1 MKVLSLFDVV
11 PESGS
16 VFIDNLM
23 VCSVERLLGSRYEEL
38 RTDPVFGDG
47 RAAATLVAH
56 DVLNLAAFLEALI
69 CDERIYVNAA
79 FLDRWSAGAKEFL
92 DRQLG
97 EIIIGVEW
105 PKSFQWEM
113 ETHFVRRL
121 DTWYAGQTIPGI
133 DFLAGVVSRS
143 THGPSVFD
151 QGYRLPGRARPI
163 SLHEVRRRLFMPE
176 GETSRPYGSG
186 PDGSGG
192 VEIGVGTGFYTACS
206 EVLGVPYRPSVLRA
220 QLLSR
225 VALRELKEWR
235 FRAGGM
241 ILDMLSRDRD
251 KLVRDALAP
260 LVEVGSVE
268 LNVPATLALALQQ
281 IRTADDILPW
291 ACRLRNQKPAIELRR
306 FIQGLYYQVS
316 SNNLVDVME
325 SVRSMGGA
333 TKRVHQ
339 EFGYEKLEAGTVSLA
354 FGPTSFGR
362 DVTLPTAVIQ
372 RLPTGKRFWLIQD
385 LQRAITSVARWSDPV
400 DDVIISSL
408 PQWFQAELKKPKGL
422 TWRVAARSIQ
432 HHGDIYSLT
441 AESD

>member
-11 PESGS
+11 PEPGS
-16 VFIDNLM
+16 VFVDNLM
-23 VCSVERLLGSRYEEL
+23 VCSVERLLGSRYEAL

-47 RAAATLVAH
+47 RTAATLVAH
-56 DVLNLAAFLEALI
+56 DVLNLAAFLDTLI
-69 CDERIYVNAA
+69 CSERIYVNAA
-79 FLDRWSAGAKEFL
+79 FLDRWSAAAEEFL

-97 EIIIGVEW
+97 EIITGVEW
-105 PKSFQWEM
+105 PKGFQWEM

-121 DTWYAGQTIPGI
+121 NIWDAGQTIPGI

-143 THGPSVFD
+143 THCPSAFND
-151 QGYRLPGRARPI
+151 GYILPGRARPI
-163 SLHEVRRRLFMPE
+163 SFQEVRRRLFMPE
-176 GETSRPYGSG
+176 GEASRPY
-186 PDGSGG
+186 GSGG

-225 VALRELKEWR
+225 VALRYLKEWR

-281 IRTADDILPW
+281 VRTVDDILPW
-291 ACRLRNQKPAIELRR
+291 ACRLKNKKSAIELRR
-306 FIQGLYYQVS
+306 FLQRLYSQVS

-362 DVTLPTAVIQ
+362 DVTLPTAMIR
-372 RLPTGKRFWLIQD
+372 RLPTEKRFWLIQD

-400 DDVIISSL
+400 DDVIIGSL
-408 PQWFQAELKKPKGL
+408 PQWFQTELRKPNGL
-422 TWRVAARSIQ
+422 DWRVAARSIQ
-432 HHGDIYSLT
+432 HHGDIYSST
-441 AESD
+441 DESESD